1 MAAHN
6 IPLIISNTEG
16 LNEMFNEQHGKRRYI
31 DHALAVQNDHWNA
44 I

>member
-1 MAAHN
+1 MKKSVKKCRILILALLLVM
-6 IPLIISNTEG
+6 PLI
-16 LNEMFNEQHGKRRYI
+16 GKRRYI